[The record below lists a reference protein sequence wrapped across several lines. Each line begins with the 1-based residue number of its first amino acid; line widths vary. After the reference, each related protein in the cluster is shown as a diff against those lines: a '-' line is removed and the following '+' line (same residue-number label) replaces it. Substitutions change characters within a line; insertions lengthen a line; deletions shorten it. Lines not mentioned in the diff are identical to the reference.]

1 MGVGTA
7 IARILIIDCDFRPGH
22 TTVAS
27 CASRSESDQPESPA
41 SEQPRDRALSVS
53 VGSRTMD
60 ELRISP
66 QNAAKKV
73 AAGDAILLD
82 VVTTPAWLSL
92 SKVPRGA
99 LRIPPEE
106 IADRLDELPPT
117 GEVIA
122 FCT

>member
-1 MGVGTA
+1 
-7 IARILIIDCDFRPGH
+7 
-22 TTVAS
+22 
-27 CASRSESDQPESPA
+27 
-41 SEQPRDRALSVS
+41 
-53 VGSRTMD
+53 MD

-66 QNAAKKV
+66 QDAAKKV
-73 AAGDAILLD
+73 AAGDAILLV
-82 VVTTPAWLSL
+82 VVTTAAGRSL

-122 FCT
+122 FCTCPDDATSARVARMLRARSRTAWALRGAAVGCSS